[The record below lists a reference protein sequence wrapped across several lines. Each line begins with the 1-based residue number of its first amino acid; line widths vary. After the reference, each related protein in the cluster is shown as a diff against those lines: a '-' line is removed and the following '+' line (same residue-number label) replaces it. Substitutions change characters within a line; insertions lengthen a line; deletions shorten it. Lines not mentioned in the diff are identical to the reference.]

1 MKKFLRALAITSAIV
16 SAVSTVVLMYVYF
29 EDSLT
34 RVKTL
39 SDKVMGLLNRKKDN
53 AIVEEGVEWL
63 D

>member
-16 SAVSTVVLMYVYF
+16 SAVSTVVLIYVYF

-39 SDKVMGLLNRKKDN
+39 SDKVMGLLNRKKNN

>member
-1 MKKFLRALAITSAIV
+1 MKKFLRILAITSAIV

-39 SDKVMGLLNRKKDN
+39 ADKAASLIHRKKDN
-53 AIVEEGVEWL
+53 AIVEDGVEWL

>member
-1 MKKFLRALAITSAIV
+1 MKKFLRVLAITSAIV

-34 RVKTL
+34 CVKNL
-39 SDKVMGLLNRKKDN
+39 ADKVAGLIHRKKDN
-53 AIVEEGVEWL
+53 AIVEDGVEWL

>member
-34 RVKTL
+34 RVKNL

>member
-16 SAVSTVVLMYVYF
+16 SAVSTVVLIYVYF

>member
-16 SAVSTVVLMYVYF
+16 SAVSTAVLIYVYF

-34 RVKTL
+34 RVKNL
-39 SDKVMGLLNRKKDN
+39 SDKVMSLLNRKKDN

>member
-16 SAVSTVVLMYVYF
+16 SAVSTVVLIYVYF

-34 RVKTL
+34 RVKNL

-53 AIVEEGVEWL
+53 AIVEDGVEWL

>member
-16 SAVSTVVLMYVYF
+16 SAVSTVVLIYVYF

-39 SDKVMGLLNRKKDN
+39 SDKVMSLLNRKKNN

>member
-16 SAVSTVVLMYVYF
+16 SAVSTVVLIYVYF

-34 RVKTL
+34 RVKNL
-39 SDKVMGLLNRKKDN
+39 SDKVMSLLNRKKNN